1 MGPRA
6 AAGAWTWSPGRRSSG
21 ELVGSSRLS
30 SDESPT
36 PVRPVQVGSRVRDG
50 GWSWKL
56 SALLSADQL
65 HSWLGTDCE
74 TRVETIDESR
84 ACGEGWTHRK
94 SIICARWYYGSH
106 PSEPTVRAARYGLPC
121 RPRQAGC
128 RAAGSSLHRP
138 TPVAPRHGPR
148 RALQTDES
156 TREPR
161 PTLTSSLPRPLQRED
176 LGLPCSSSDRG
187 LHSRLYWEEVR
198 CRASRVG
205 SLRRT
210 RDDVWG
216 WTCQVV
222 GSCVPHKWAHKC
234 IENTAQRRG
243 SLVFTSLL

>member
-1 MGPRA
+1 M
-6 AAGAWTWSPGRRSSG
+6 
-21 ELVGSSRLS
+21 
-30 SDESPT
+30 
-36 PVRPVQVGSRVRDG
+36 RDG

-74 TRVETIDESR
+74 TRLSPGLSRVE
-84 ACGEGWTHRK
+84 CGEGWTHRK

-128 RAAGSSLHRP
+128 RAAAAPASTAPHASRA
-138 TPVAPRHGPR
+138 TPRAPDR
-148 RALQTDES
+148 REHERA
-156 TREPR
+156 PR

-198 CRASRVG
+198 CRASRVAAADTRRCVG
-205 SLRRT
+205 MDMSSGGQLRAPQVGAQVHREHGAAPWLSGLHVPLVTSPHSRT
-210 RDDVWG
+210 
-216 WTCQVV
+216 
-222 GSCVPHKWAHKC
+222 S
-234 IENTAQRRG
+234 TANNDQRPKTERYH
-243 SLVFTSLL
+243 